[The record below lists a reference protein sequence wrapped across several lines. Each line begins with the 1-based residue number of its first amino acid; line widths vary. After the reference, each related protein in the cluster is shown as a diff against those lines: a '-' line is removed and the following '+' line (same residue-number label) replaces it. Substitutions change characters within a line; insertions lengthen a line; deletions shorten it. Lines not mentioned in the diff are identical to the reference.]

1 MLYQNMLLTLRIIE
15 LEQQIDI
22 LMKRKTRKRRRI
34 QHSRIIEYSTIL
46 AQVATEGSSSSKR
59 AKKQRTLGS
68 DKPAHS
74 ALGTIV
80 NAEGLDI
87 ILEHIRLIKK
97 ALPSR
102 IRVLFI
108 LGHYLIAMKMK
119 LSKAY
124 L

>member
-1 MLYQNMLLTLRIIE
+1 MVINQLTR
-15 LEQQIDI
+15 
-22 LMKRKTRKRRRI
+22 
-34 QHSRIIEYSTIL
+34 HY
-46 AQVATEGSSSSKR
+46 
-59 AKKQRTLGS
+59 
-68 DKPAHS
+68 
-74 ALGTIV
+74 GTIV

-87 ILEHIRLIKK
+87 ILEYIRLIKK